1 MALTVTQRP
10 QAEIYSSTNPDPY
23 EPPLFVSYW
32 NASALPLVYKLE
44 SDLFPTNSVDA
55 IDSIGSVENYNGFA
69 LINLTGVYSTYE
81 LGDYIVI
88 TDSSV
93 EAYNGIFQIRYV
105 SDANSYAINSIYQG
119 DATAFAQKYYK
130 NYNAV
135 VRVYAGLPPYHPYS
149 ADKPLQLVTTVN
161 VVPDTSNICYLN
173 IQEIVQRFLPF
184 DNELDTNNINAFTGF
199 YIEFAESYY
208 EGGENVVTTYQ
219 NDVFAVCDEG
229 QQIINGTFDTNLSG
243 WFQTTDYSKTWVQS
257 SGKAQVTGF
266 GFSQVLYQPIS
277 VNNGKSYTL
286 NIDYTKS
293 QIPDTWFYVFG
304 FNSEDISN
312 PLNFAMLYAG
322 LIPLSGSLSKEIIMP
337 QAFEY
342 VGFQVY
348 SRRFGNVVTL
358 DNIEFTLSVLDN
370 CIPVLWASNSAQQ
383 FRYRYNGSMGEYML
397 FPNKINGKFMTGNW
411 TPTLFKDNY
420 LDLSIII
427 PDGIAESLRDMGGI
441 AKLTKQ
447 YDINGNLLTER
458 SEILPYYG
466 GGVYR
471 VTVEPIEDVVGD
483 LSVELRTSPI
493 GEYSLM
499 LNGVNY
505 LKLTYYSALE
515 FQYTDPFTI
524 YWKGTINSLIAGID
538 LVADNQFSS
547 NGYRFSVLANGRLVL
562 TVRDNSFGLSFAIT
576 NQAIPFN
583 EEVEI
588 MVSITTTNTYFYI
601 NGVQC
606 TNSTETHNATGTI
619 DYDTNLIIGHVEDDI
634 TTESV
639 WHTELKIFSAAITPS
654 EVNDDTNLVL
664 FLPFYEGEGATV
676 TNLYGVGGTINN
688 AQDTDRGD
696 TNTWVWTIDHEPVS
710 DPNAPND
717 YFEVEDILLSEVKT
731 VKYDPSC
738 YKYPLYITWLNTLGG
753 WDYWL
758 FTAKKDYGIE
768 VDDVVTYERNIFQSF
783 PGNFQNETWEELI
796 GLEAR
801 NVMTVRSQPM
811 TREQLLEVSKI
822 VYSKM
827 VQIVDSETSKY
838 TVLIDKRSIDQY
850 TDGDK
855 LHFIEFNISLPRII
869 TQ

>member
-10 QAEIYSSTNPDPY
+10 QQEIYNTPNPTPY
-23 EPPLFVSYW
+23 DTPLFVSYW

-44 SDLFPTNSVDA
+44 SDLFPTNNVDIIGTIESV
-55 IDSIGSVENYNGFA
+55 INYNGYA
-69 LINLTGVYSTYE
+69 MINLTGSYETYST
-81 LGDYIVI
+81 GDYVTI

-93 EAYNGIFQIRYV
+93 EEYNGIWQIRFV
-105 SDANSYAINSIYQG
+105 SDANTYAINSIYQG
-119 DATAFAQKYYK
+119 DATGFVQKYYK

-135 VRVYAGLPPYHPYS
+135 IKVYAGLPQSHPHYAEKPS
-149 ADKPLQLVTTVN
+149 ALITTVN
-161 VVPDTSNICYLN
+161 VTPDTNNICYIN
-173 IQEIVQRFLPF
+173 IQEIINRFLPF
-184 DNELDTNNINAFTGF
+184 DNNIDVLNIDAFTGF

-208 EGGENVVTTYQ
+208 EGGANITTAFE
-219 NDVFAVCDEG
+219 NDVFAVCDEE
-229 QQIINGTFDTNLSG
+229 QQIINGAFDTNLSG
-243 WFQTTDYSKTWVQS
+243 WFQTTEYSHTWAQS
-257 SGKAQVTGF
+257 SGKAEVTGF
-266 GFSQVLYQPIS
+266 GFSQMLYQPIS

-286 NIDYTKS
+286 NIDYSKS
-293 QIPDTWFYVFG
+293 KIPDTWFYVFG
-304 FNSEDISN
+304 FNSEDISS
-312 PLNFAMLYAG
+312 LNFTMLYAG

-342 VGFQVY
+342 VGFQVF
-348 SRRFGNVVTL
+348 SRRFDNVVTL

-383 FRYRYNGSMGEYML
+383 FRYRHNGSMGEYML
-397 FPNKINGKFMTGNW
+397 FPNKINGKFMTGSW
-411 TPTLFKDNY
+411 TPILFKDNY

-427 PDGIAESLRDMGGI
+427 PDGIAESLRDIGGI
-441 AKLTKQ
+441 EKLTKQ
-447 YDINGNLLTER
+447 YDVNGNLLTER

-471 VTVEPIEDVVGD
+471 VPVEPIEDVVGD

-505 LKLTYYSALE
+505 LELTYYSELE

-524 YWKGTINSLIAGID
+524 YWKGTVNSLIATID
-538 LVADNQFSS
+538 IVADNQFSLK
-547 NGYRFSVLANGRLVL
+547 GYRFSVLPTGRLVL
-562 TVRDNSFGLSFAIT
+562 TVRDNSFGLSFAMT
-576 NQAIPFN
+576 NQNISFN

-619 DYDTNLIIGHVEDDI
+619 DYDANLIIGHVEDDA
-634 TTESV
+634 TAETV
-639 WHTELKIFSAAITPS
+639 YHTELKIFSTDITPS

-676 TNLYGVGGTINN
+676 TNLYGTGGTINN

-696 TNTWVWTIDHEPVS
+696 TNTWVWAIDHEPVS

-768 VDDVVTYERNIFQSF
+768 VDDVVLGERNIFQSF
-783 PGNFQNETWEELI
+783 PDQFQSETWQEVISLTAQNKI
-796 GLEAR
+796 TL
-801 NVMTVRSQPM
+801 RSQPM
-811 TREQLLEVSKI
+811 TKEQLVEVSKL

-827 VQIVDSETSKY
+827 VQVVESETDKY
-838 TVLIDKRSIDQY
+838 TIIIDKRSVSLY

-855 LHFIEFNISLPRII
+855 LHFFEVDILLPKII